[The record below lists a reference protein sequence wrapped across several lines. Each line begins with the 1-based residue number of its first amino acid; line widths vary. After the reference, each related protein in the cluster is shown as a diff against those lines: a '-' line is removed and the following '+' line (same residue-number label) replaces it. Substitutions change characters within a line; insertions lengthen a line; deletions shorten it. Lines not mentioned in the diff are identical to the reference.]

1 MRAPGL
7 PCGKLRRATCLRP
20 PLPLLLLMILLPL
33 AAANAQSPT
42 LEAGRARLLF
52 DQKKYAEAAVIL
64 EKAGR
69 TGKQTPADLIL
80 LGMCYTELQ
89 ALDKAGAALDMAALM
104 EPGSVPLLNARGNLA
119 FARKRF
125 GDALAYFREA
135 HRLDP
140 GDRNALTG
148 MVASLANAGVEMFG
162 QGRTEDARK
171 SFLEALELDPQSVP
185 ALRNMGIVELEKGD
199 PAVSA
204 QYFERALAVS
214 PESVELLKLLFLA
227 RNRQGDTA
235 AMLPVLDRLTAAQP
249 ADPEP
254 HAVKG
259 RLLEAQGKQD
269 EAEAEFRKAVERG
282 SQDPLPYLRA
292 GAARRDRFMLHD
304 AVAKSVQLIASFEI
318 QASQAIGKAGKAEDL
333 RGAKLLTT
341 KVEEVRA
348 TLASSLSLLR
358 EIDGDAVFQEDLSRL
373 QSWYP
378 GSVDLSA
385 ALGRLFREKE
395 QWDRSLAAWQRI
407 LRDRPLDREA
417 QEGEG
422 LALEKLGQKDLAI
435 MAYRRALELDPKSAD
450 LYAALRRLYAGREAE
465 LRQILLD
472 RSYRDTRNAQLFRE
486 LAGLE
491 SALGLEAEA
500 AVHSA
505 RVVQIESGK

>member
-1 MRAPGL
+1 MSAPRL
-7 PCGKLRRATCLRP
+7 RSGKLRRATVVLA
-20 PLPLLLLMILLPL
+20 LLLPL
-33 AAANAQSPT
+33 AGVSAQSPS

-52 DQKKYAEAAVIL
+52 DQKKYAEAAAVL
-64 EKAGR
+64 EGVERA
-69 TGKQTPADLIL
+69 GKQSPADLIL
-80 LGMCYTELQ
+80 LGMCYTELL
-89 ALDKAGAALDMAALM
+89 ALDKAGAVLDMAALM
-104 EPGSVPLLNARGNLA
+104 EPRSVPLMNARGNLA

-125 GDALAYFREA
+125 GDALTFFREA

-140 GDRNALTG
+140 GDRNAVSG
-148 MVASLANAGVEMFG
+148 MVASLANVGVEMFG
-162 QGRTEDARK
+162 QGRTEEARK
-171 SFLEALELDPQSVP
+171 SFQEALELDPQSVP
-185 ALRNMGIVELEKGD
+185 ALRNMGIIELEKGD

-204 QYFERALAVS
+204 QYLEQALAVT

-227 RNRQGDTA
+227 RNRQGDTT
-235 AMLPVLDRLTAAQP
+235 AMLPLLDRLIAAQP

-259 RLLEAQGKQD
+259 RLLEAQGKQG
-269 EAEAEFRKAVERG
+269 EAEDEFQKAVERG

-292 GAARRDRFMLHD
+292 GAARRDRYVLHD

-318 QASQAIGKAGKAEDL
+318 QASQAIGKARKAEDL
-333 RGAKLLTT
+333 KGAKLLTT

-348 TLASSLSLLR
+348 TLASSLILLR
-358 EIDGDAVFQEDLSRL
+358 EIDGDALFEEDLSRL

-395 QWDRSLAAWQRI
+395 QWEKSLAAWERI
-407 LRDRPLDREA
+407 LRDHPLDGEA

-422 LALEKLGQKDLAI
+422 LAREKLGQKDEAV
-435 MAYRRALELDPKSAD
+435 MAYRRALELNPLSAD

-472 RSYRDTRNAQLFRE
+472 RSYRDTRNALLFRE

-491 SALGLEAEA
+491 GALGLEADA

-505 RVVQIESGK
+505 RAVQIDSGK

>member
-1 MRAPGL
+1 MAGL
-7 PCGKLRRATCLRP
+7 STRRSQREGPRRAITV
-20 PLPLLLLMILLPL
+20 LLLLLPFT
-33 AAANAQSPT
+33 AVCAQSPA
-42 LEAGRARLLF
+42 LEADRARLLF
-52 DQKKYAEAAVIL
+52 DQKKYAEAAAVL
-64 EKAGR
+64 ERVERAG
-69 TGKQTPADLIL
+69 KPSPADLIL

-89 ALDKAGAALDMAALM
+89 ALDKASAVLDMAALM
-104 EPGSVPLLNARGNLA
+104 EPRSVPLMNARGNLA

-125 GDALAYFREA
+125 GDALMYFREA
-135 HRLDP
+135 HQLDP

-148 MVASLANAGVEMFG
+148 MVASLANVGVEMFG

-185 ALRNMGIVELEKGD
+185 ALRNMGIIELEKGD

-204 QYFERALAVS
+204 QYFEQALAVS

-235 AMLPVLDRLTAAQP
+235 AMLPILDRLIAAQP

-259 RLLEAQGKQD
+259 RLLESQGKQGQ
-269 EAEAEFRKAVERG
+269 AEDEFRKAVERG
-282 SQDPLPYLRA
+282 SQDPLPYLRV
-292 GAARRDRFMLHD
+292 GAAGRDRYMLHD

-318 QASQAIGKAGKAEDL
+318 QASQALGRAKKAEDL
-333 RGAKLLTT
+333 RGAKLFTT

-385 ALGRLFREKE
+385 ALARLFREKE
-395 QWDRSLAAWQRI
+395 EWEKSLAAWQRI
-407 LRDRPLDREA
+407 LRDHPLDREA

-422 LALEKLGQKDLAI
+422 LARERLGQKDQAI
-435 MAYRRALELDPKSAD
+435 MAYRRALELDPRSAD
-450 LYAALRRLYAGREAE
+450 LYAALRRLYAGREME

-472 RSYRDTRNAQLFRE
+472 RSYRDTRNALLFRE

-491 SALGLEAEA
+491 SALNLEADA

-505 RVVQIESGK
+505 RAVQIETGK